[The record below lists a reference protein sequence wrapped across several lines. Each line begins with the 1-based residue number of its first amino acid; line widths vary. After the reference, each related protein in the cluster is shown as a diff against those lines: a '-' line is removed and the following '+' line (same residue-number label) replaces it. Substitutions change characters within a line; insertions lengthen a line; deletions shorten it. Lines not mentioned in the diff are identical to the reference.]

1 MWINMPGNNF
11 RPYDLVTRAE
21 FATALSRVLYNT
33 EDGKIF
39 YYSTHIS
46 KLRAKEIINDTNPDL
61 IEKRWY
67 VMLMLMRAKDTIN

>member
-1 MWINMPGNNF
+1 MPGNNF

-21 FATALSRVLYNT
+21 FATALSRLLYNT

-39 YYSTHIS
+39 YYSTHIN

-61 IEKRWY
+61 IEKR
-67 VMLMLMRAKDTIN
+67 